1 MTQKVTLATL
11 WLDGCSG
18 CHMSFLDMDHF
29 VIDLMD
35 KIEIVYSPLVDA
47 KAFPE
52 QVDVALVEGAVSS
65 EEDLEKIRRVRKS
78 ATILVA
84 LGDCAVTGNI
94 PAMRNRFTIEQ
105 LKRRVYVETASLNGM
120 TPHAHVP
127 KLLDTVR
134 PISEIVPVD
143 VHVPGCPPDAS
154 VIRFVVEEMLAGR
167 KPDLTNRAHFG

>member
-1 MTQKVTLATL
+1 
-11 WLDGCSG
+11 
-18 CHMSFLDMDHF
+18 MSFLDMDHY
-29 VIDLMD
+29 VVALMD
-35 KIEIVYSPLVDA
+35 KIEIVYSPLIDI
-47 KAFPE
+47 KTFPE

-78 ATILVA
+78 ATVLVA

-94 PAMRNRFTIEQ
+94 PAMRNRFAIEQ
-105 LKRRVYVETASLNGM
+105 LKRRVYVETASINGV
-120 TPHAHVP
+120 TPHASVP

-134 PISEIVPVD
+134 PIHEVVPVD
-143 VHVPGCPPDAS
+143 IHVPGCPPDAS